1 MEKLLHSN
9 AVEDDVFV
17 PIHDQVGIDSYYYS
31 AAIVRTL
38 LVGLRWRRR
47 MRWGHPIIDGRKSLI
62 IDYFFADPA

>member
-17 PIHDQVGIDSYYYS
+17 PIHDQVGIDYYS
-31 AAIVRTL
+31 AAIGRTL
-38 LVGLRWRRR
+38 LVGVRWWR
-47 MRWGHPIIDGRKSLI
+47 MTWGHPIDGRRKS